1 MTSAAEAAETARPD
15 MAEDADSGWSEEDLS
30 PIRDRAFLYIKE
42 AIIRGEF
49 KAGER
54 LVERVLAEKLN
65 ISRTPIRE
73 ALLRLETQRFVRTV
87 PRRGVIVNDISSS
100 ELVEIFMILS
110 ALEAMAVRLAC
121 QKMTP
126 EMKAKFDDL
135 IARTE
140 DVIARED
147 YAQAEAV
154 NIDYNRLVG
163 EAARNARLR
172 EMLRDLRDYVR
183 AFSRIAFSKRERIMQ
198 ALKEHRDILV
208 AVRNGEAA
216 LAENYAVIHLEKSK
230 KAFLE
235 RANRARDASGAD

>member
-1 MTSAAEAAETARPD
+1 MATSSAEATAAGPIPANESD
-15 MAEDADSGWSEEDLS
+15 HGWSEEDLS

-100 ELVEIFMILS
+100 ELVEIFMIL
-110 ALEAMAVRLAC
+110 AGLEAMAVRLAC

-126 EMKAKFDDL
+126 EMKGRFDTL

-147 YAQAEAV
+147 YEQAETV
-154 NIDYNRLVG
+154 NMQYNALIG

-183 AFSRIAFSKRERIMQ
+183 AFSRIAFANRARVMQ

-216 LAENYAVIHLEKSK
+216 LAENYAVIHLEQSK
-230 KAFLE
+230 KAFLD
-235 RANRARDASGAD
+235 RSRPARD